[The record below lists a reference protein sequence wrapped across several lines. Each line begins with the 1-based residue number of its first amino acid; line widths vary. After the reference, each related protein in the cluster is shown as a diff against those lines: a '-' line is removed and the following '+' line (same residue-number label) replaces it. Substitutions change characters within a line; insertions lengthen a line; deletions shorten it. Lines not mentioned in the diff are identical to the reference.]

1 MRIKALF
8 VHSGQ
13 ALLEAALIASL
24 LAMLAVG
31 TTFAAKGGNGGGG
44 TSGATGSSLAVVM
57 VTDNNGDGAANWND
71 WITFNVTT
79 SSTSQPFVKVDCM
92 QGSSWVYTNSAGFY
106 ANYAWNPYFDLA
118 STTWSSGSASCT
130 ATLYKYGSNGKVTNL
145 AKMTF
150 TVAA

>member
-8 VHSGQ
+8 VHGSQ
-13 ALLEAALIASL
+13 VVLEAALIASL
-24 LAMLAVG
+24 VAMLAVG
-31 TTFAAKGGNGGGG
+31 TTFAAKGGHGG
-44 TSGATGSSLAVVM
+44 TSGATGSSVTVVM
-57 VTDNNGDGAANWND
+57 VTDNNGDGAPNWND

-92 QGSSWVYTNSAGFY
+92 QGSNWVYTNSAGLY
-106 ANYAWNPYFDLA
+106 ATYAWNPYFDLA
-118 STTWSSGSASCT
+118 SSAWTSGSASCT

-145 AKMTF
+145 AKLAF